1 MQQDIISN
9 NQLTMSQN
17 LQVPMVETRS
27 DVHVMRAV
35 ATPSTN
41 SGAPQMAW
49 VGGTG
54 KVWEDGKC
62 S

>member
-1 MQQDIISN
+1 M
-9 NQLTMSQN
+9 
-17 LQVPMVETRS
+17 PMEETRS

-35 ATPSTN
+35 APPSTN
-41 SGAPQMAW
+41 SGAPQMAG

-62 S
+62 L